1 MGTGALGAVAVLL
14 GKLRLGTGEFLV
26 QRGGLVVQIGLPHRH
41 RRAGI
46 RAGAS
51 FGEQSQ
57 FVVQGGELL
66 LERRQ
71 PRVQAS
77 SAFPAGG
84 LGGGRAGETHCVQA
98 GTGPVPTVTGMSV
111 SVQPVGGCQDGIFIV
126 RRVHG
131 WAVGGPG
138 AHGYGPALVG
148 GLLAD
153 ADSVGQLDPGGAF
166 LPFGD
171 DGIRV

>member
-46 RAGAS
+46 RAGIRAGAS

-57 FVVQGGELL
+57 FVVQGASCSWSG
-66 LERRQ
+66 
-71 PRVQAS
+71 AS

-84 LGGGRAGETHCVQA
+84 LGGRRGRPGNA
-98 GTGPVPTVTGMSV
+98 
-111 SVQPVGGCQDGIFIV
+111 
-126 RRVHG
+126 RR
-131 WAVGGPG
+131 PG
-138 AHGYGPALVG
+138 
-148 GLLAD
+148 
-153 ADSVGQLDPGGAF
+153 
-166 LPFGD
+166 
-171 DGIRV
+171 RK

>member
-1 MGTGALGAVAVLL
+1 MCTGALGAVAALL

-41 RRAGI
+41 RRASI

-57 FVVQGGELL
+57 FVVQGASCSWSG
-66 LERRQ
+66 
-71 PRVQAS
+71 AS

-84 LGGGRAGETHCVQA
+84 LGGRQAGETHGVQA
-98 GTGPVPTVTGMSV
+98 GTDPVPTATGMSV
-111 SVQPVGGCQDGIFIV
+111 SVQPVQPVGGCQDGVLIV

-131 WAVGGPG
+131 SAVGGPG
-138 AHGYGPALVG
+138 AHGYSPALVV

-153 ADSVGQLDPGGAF
+153 ADSVGRLDPGGAF
-166 LPFGD
+166 LPFDD
-171 DGIRV
+171 DGIRA